1 MPRSPSILP
10 GQIVVAV
17 DGGGTKTAC
26 RIAYV
31 LEGGQRE
38 VLANGQAG
46 PSNPRAV
53 GVEQAAKAIQAAVRA
68 AAQAGRIEASE
79 FEHGLFSI
87 AGTFDAKVRG
97 ALTERLTAL
106 KLATNL
112 VVIPDLYPLLDSKSN
127 RPSFGLIAGTG
138 SVAIGR
144 NMRGQLA
151 IAGGWG
157 HVLGDEGSGF
167 AIGKDGLRHTLQMLE
182 TTGAPHGLAAVICE
196 LWGVH
201 TAYEL
206 KTRLASFTDL
216 KAEVAQLAKVIV
228 EQAQKSDMTAV
239 GIVLKAAEDLARLV
253 QQLRVRLD
261 ITESAIGVRVSGGL
275 FSNDGFFLDVLKQAL
290 KRAGMQPNLQ
300 VLSDPTHSVL
310 EMLISGFQPKQY
322 HLLP

>member
-1 MPRSPSILP
+1 MSRSTSILP
-10 GQIVVAV
+10 DQIVVAV

-26 RIAYV
+26 RIARV
-31 LEGGQRE
+31 LDGGQRE

-53 GVEQAAKAIQAAVRA
+53 GVDCAAEAIKTAVLAAAKAACVEPSEIQ
-68 AAQAGRIEASE
+68 
-79 FEHGLFSI
+79 HGLFSI
-87 AGTFDAKVRG
+87 AGTFDATVRG
-97 ALTERLTAL
+97 ALTEKLTAQ
-106 KLATNL
+106 KLAAHL
-112 VVIPDLYPLLDSKSN
+112 VVVPDLYPLLDSKSN

-167 AIGKDGLRHTLQMLE
+167 AIGKEGLRHTLQMLE

-196 LWGVH
+196 LWCVH

-206 KTRLASFTDL
+206 KTRLASFADL
-216 KAEVAQLAKVIV
+216 KSEVAQLSKVVV

-239 GIVLKAAEDLARLV
+239 GIVLKAADDLARLI

-261 ITESAIGVRVSGGL
+261 IAEPAIGVRVSGGL

-290 KRAGMQPNLQ
+290 KRAGLQPTLQ
-300 VLSDPTHSVL
+300 VLTDPTHSVL

-322 HLLP
+322 QLLP